1 MRKTGPLAN
10 HLELA
15 LTVKV
20 LYAGP
25 HPGLPSPG
33 LIEATTP
40 FLLIPL
46 VMALIRG
53 SQAPASLKLEPEMLW
68 MLQGKTHPGLPSP
81 GLIEAS
87 PLFSSSLVPTPSSGA
102 PKPRPH

>member
-33 LIEATTP
+33 LIEAICEARP
-40 FLLIPL
+40 VPPPLL
-46 VMALIRG
+46 LIRG
-53 SQAPASLKLEPEMLW
+53 SQAPASLKRSVGEE
-68 MLQGKTHPGLPSP
+68 G
-81 GLIEAS
+81 
-87 PLFSSSLVPTPSSGA
+87 SSLA
-102 PKPRPH
+102 